1 MTLMNYVRWYAGY
14 LADNKIVGWF
24 QNRSE
29 FGPRALGS
37 RSILDES
44 NSIKEIKIQLINVS
58 SIVRSGDPLLVLCL
72 KNIRRIFPWTHIQMS
87 ICCTHW

>member
-1 MTLMNYVRWYAGY
+1 MSELISKKYGDFDELCDVVSGY

-37 RSILDES
+37 RSILMNPTPQKNKDT
-44 NSIKEIKIQLINVS
+44 INTVS
-58 SIVRSGDPLLVLCL
+58 Y
-72 KNIRRIFPWTHIQMS
+72 THL
-87 ICCTHW
+87 TLPTNREV